1 LFLGK
6 KLTNVMKEIAY
17 LQCGQF
23 KTLLSS
29 SQETTVFSASGIRE
43 RLYICRIYLL
53 FSTIILGYL
62 PLFFNL
68 IDISLLPL
76 DPELAF
82 GLSRLPILSID
93 EAEVVL
99 CTTRWSLPDPM
110 VAVFNNEGFS
120 TRDGVSDEVC
130 ILAS

>member
-1 LFLGK
+1 
-6 KLTNVMKEIAY
+6 MH
-17 LQCGQF
+17 
-23 KTLLSS
+23 LLSN
-29 SQETTVFSASGIRE
+29 TLV
-43 RLYICRIYLL
+43 
-53 FSTIILGYL
+53 LGYL

-68 IDISLLPL
+68 IDSSLLPL

-99 CTTRWSLPDPM
+99 CTTRWSLPDAM
-110 VAVFNNEGFS
+110 VAVFSNEGFS
-120 TRDGVSDEVC
+120 TRGVVSDEVC